1 MTDVQLPRL
10 YERDIDVLL
19 QEELVFNRKVCEV
32 ISEALRLKGALCVQQ
47 CRLSVVDQTG
57 ETDLFAHFSIG
68 DQQGVLLIENKIDA
82 AFQPHQPERYRERA
96 AKVAREHG
104 SELIYCVLVSPARF
118 NPGNEALIAHFD
130 TRISYEDLAAAIAAE
145 STPRAEHRARL
156 LLRAVEQAR
165 SPYILTPSVEVT
177 SMWERIFDLANN
189 EFPLLRMKA
198 PNSKGGQ
205 SWWVIFKADLPAR
218 ITIDWKIK
226 NGVIDLSFWKGAVHA
241 PSDAIDL
248 STLPA
253 GSKVTKLGDTV
264 AVRVPMESSQTNW
277 VNLSDKEIR
286 AGLTI
291 AHQLLRFYKEQEKSF
306 R

>member
-1 MTDVQLPRL
+1 M
-10 YERDIDVLL
+10 
-19 QEELVFNRKVCEV
+19 
-32 ISEALRLKGALCVQQ
+32 
-47 CRLSVVDQTG
+47 
-57 ETDLFAHFSIG
+57 
-68 DQQGVLLIENKIDA
+68 
-82 AFQPHQPERYRERA
+82 
-96 AKVAREHG
+96 
-104 SELIYCVLVSPARF
+104 
-118 NPGNEALIAHFD
+118 
-130 TRISYEDLAAAIAAE
+130 
-145 STPRAEHRARL
+145 
-156 LLRAVEQAR
+156 
-165 SPYILTPSVEVT
+165 
-177 SMWERIFDLANN
+177 
-189 EFPLLRMKA
+189 
-198 PNSKGGQ
+198 
-205 SWWVIFKADLPAR
+205 VIFKADLPAR

>member
-1 MTDVQLPRL
+1 MLLSNLANLKDTASEPPRSL
-10 YERDIDVLL
+10 
-19 QEELVFNRKVCEV
+19 
-32 ISEALRLKGALCVQQ
+32 
-47 CRLSVVDQTG
+47 
-57 ETDLFAHFSIG
+57 
-68 DQQGVLLIENKIDA
+68 
-82 AFQPHQPERYRERA
+82 
-96 AKVAREHG
+96 REHG

-277 VNLSDKEIR
+277 VEP
-286 AGLTI
+286 
-291 AHQLLRFYKEQEKSF
+291 E
-306 R
+306 